1 MKFKPFLPCVL
12 STLVATPLIAANGD
26 RKGAEDHP
34 LISRFPDTHIESHY
48 VGEYAEFLVATGPR
62 EPEQALPPVLRF
74 EGKVTTLGYEAND
87 TQYTALQIFR
97 NYEKAFAQAG
107 FIPIY
112 TCRTDNECG
121 NRFVRQ
127 LYWEGNSAR
136 RGRDRGLDAP
146 NMHGDRH
153 PYFYWSGKADIQGKE
168 IYATLLIDQVTGG
181 RFPTKVVLDIGEI
194 ETLDTDRI
202 SINLDGMNKAI
213 AETGKVELEGV
224 LFDTAKASLKAESAD
239 VVATIADYLQ
249 QNPAK
254 SFYVVG
260 HTDSQG
266 DFNFNMRLSES
277 RANTVVTTLVR
288 EHGIEAGRLK
298 PVGVGPAS
306 PVLSNGTDAGRT
318 KNRRVELVLAD

>member
-1 MKFKPFLPCVL
+1 MKLKLLLPCVL
-12 STLVATPLIAANGD
+12 SAMVAMPLMAANGD

-34 LISRFPDTHIESHY
+34 LISRFPDTHINSY
-48 VGEYAEFLVATGPR
+48 YTSEYDEFLVATGPR
-62 EPEQALPPVLRF
+62 DPDQPMPPVLRL

-87 TQYTALQIFR
+87 RKYSALQIFR

-107 FIPIY
+107 FTPIY

-121 NRFVRQ
+121 RRFVSQ
-127 LYWEGNSAR
+127 LYWEGVSAR
-136 RGRDRGLDAP
+136 RGRDHGLDAP
-146 NMHGDRH
+146 NLHGDRH

-168 IYATLLIDQVTGG
+168 IYATLLVDQTSGG

-224 LFDTAKASLKAESAD
+224 LFDTAKATLKAESAD
-239 VVATIADYLQ
+239 VVTTIADYLQ
-249 QNPAK
+249 QNPVK

-266 DFNFNMRLSES
+266 DFNFNMRLSKS
-277 RANTVVTTLVR
+277 RADTVVTTLVR
-288 EHGIEAGRLK
+288 EHGIEAGRLTA
-298 PVGVGPAS
+298 VGVGPAS
-306 PVLSNGTDAGRT
+306 PVLSNSTDAGRT